1 VNNIGRLASD
11 VSTVQTVKLDLGPE
25 IDVPDRRKKHVLQRA
40 RPHEKV
46 PLKVA
51 LQKT

>member
-1 VNNIGRLASD
+1 MTGVPTEKLN
-11 VSTVQTVKLDLGPE
+11 LDLE
-25 IDVPDRRKKHVLQRA
+25 IDVPDKRKKHVSQRA
-40 RPHEKV
+40 RPLEKV

>member
-1 VNNIGRLASD
+1 MNTDEKL
-11 VSTVQTVKLDLGPE
+11 KLDLE
-25 IDVPDRRKKHVLQRA
+25 IDVPDIRKERVLQRA
-40 RPHEKV
+40 RLHEKM

>member
-1 VNNIGRLASD
+1 MEKLN
-11 VSTVQTVKLDLGPE
+11 LDLE
-25 IDVPDRRKKHVLQRA
+25 IDVPDRRKKHVLQGA